1 MLLGIS
7 DIVAEFLQSR
17 NRKIT
22 EFVIHPDWN
31 LTVRSWKADIAIGIL
46 EKMVKYNDFYGPICL
61 NENPIDEFYDRQGI
75 VTGWGS
81 TNVNGSGYSEI
92 GNEFRLTIVDDDV
105 CQEKTRGLVDLA
117 KGKSFCAG
125 NISRSAAC
133 NGENEKKNSQ
143 LFLMIFPIAGDSG
156 GTLVVTGSDSRYLA
170 VGIVSVGFPDQ
181 KNNITC
187 DVKNYQLYTD
197 VAVYYSWIM
206 TVLFDTY

>member
-1 MLLGIS
+1 MNPNAEFLPVSRKHIFTAAHCIENKNKTRTNTEECWVLLGIS

-61 NENPIDEFYDRQGI
+61 NKNPIDEFYDRQGI

-92 GNEFRLTIVDDDV
+92 GNEFRLTIVDDYV
-105 CQEKTRGLVDLA
+105 CKEKTPGLVALA
-117 KGKSFCAG
+117 EGKSFCAG

-133 NGENEKKNSQ
+133 NGENEKK
-143 LFLMIFPIAGDSG
+143 I
-156 GTLVVTGSDSRYLA
+156 
-170 VGIVSVGFPDQ
+170 
-181 KNNITC
+181 
-187 DVKNYQLYTD
+187 
-197 VAVYYSWIM
+197 
-206 TVLFDTY
+206 